1 MKNERIVIIDAL
13 RGFALFL
20 IIIIHYVE
28 HLELFKDPE
37 VNFIFSNAFDKKV
50 MDTVFLLIS
59 GKAYS
64 IFALLF
70 GLSLF
75 IQIDNKARIGIDYRN
90 TFAWRMLVLLFIGF
104 LHSLIYRGDIL
115 HMYAL
120 LSFPI
125 ILIYNLKT
133 KYLWMIAVL
142 LVLQIPI
149 LYSLIQTFK
158 DPNYQYTPLLKN
170 YFDEGNEIYASGNF
184 WDVVK
189 YNFWKGRQSVWSWT
203 IENGRYLQLLAL
215 FIVGIILG
223 RNHAFHDMEKNKKA
237 FYKVL
242 TYSFVAYVLLTFVNQ
257 GFQNSGLNGLQ
268 KQLLNTFLSSLTN
281 LAITSIFVV
290 LFCLIYIK
298 VKKANIFNLLAAYG
312 KLSLTNYMFQAMFGV
327 LFFYGFGFAMY
338 KYLGSTWSVILGILI
353 FIIQAFAS
361 DYWNKKYY
369 YGPVEWLWRCLTNL
383 DFNIKFGRDNLKEK

>member
-37 VNFIFSNAFDKKV
+37 VNFVFSNAFDKDV
-50 MDTVFLLIS
+50 LDTVFLLIS

-75 IQIDNKARIGIDYRN
+75 IQIDNKAKIGKDYRN
-90 TFAWRMLVLLFIGF
+90 NFAWRMVVLLVIGF
-104 LHSLIYRGDIL
+104 FHSLIYRGDIL
-115 HMYAL
+115 HIYAL

-125 ILIYNLKT
+125 LLVYNLKT
-133 KYLWMIAVL
+133 KYLWAIAIV
-142 LVLQIPI
+142 LVLQIPMI
-149 LYSLIQTFK
+149 YSFIQSMVN
-158 DPNYQYTPLLKN
+158 PNYEYTPLLKN

-184 WDVVK
+184 WEVVK
-189 YNFWKGRQSVWSWT
+189 YNLWKGRQSVWSWS
-203 IENGRYLQLLAL
+203 IENGRHLQLLAL

-223 RNHAFHDMEKNKKA
+223 RNHTFHDVETNRKG
-237 FYKVL
+237 FVKVL
-242 TYSFVAYVLLTFVNQ
+242 VISAVSHTLVSIGNY
-257 GFQNSGLNGLQ
+257 GFQNSGLADIQ
-268 KQLLNTFLSSLTN
+268 KQFINTFLSSLTN
-281 LAITSIFVV
+281 LAITSILIT

-298 VKKANIFNLLAAYG
+298 VKKAHVFGLLAAYG
-312 KLSLTNYMFQAMFGV
+312 KLSLTNYMFQAVFGV
-327 LFFYGFGFAMY
+327 VFFYGFGLAMY

-353 FIIQAFAS
+353 FIVQAFAS
-361 DYWNKKYY
+361 VYWNKRYY

-383 DFNIKFGRDNLKEK
+383 DFSIPFKRSHVEK

>member
-37 VNFIFSNAFDKKV
+37 VNFVFSNAFDKDV
-50 MDTVFLLIS
+50 LDTVFLLIS

-75 IQIDNKARIGIDYRN
+75 IQIDNKAKIGKDYRN
-90 TFAWRMLVLLFIGF
+90 NFAWRMVVLLVIGF
-104 LHSLIYRGDIL
+104 FHSLIYRGDIL
-115 HMYAL
+115 HIYAL

-125 ILIYNLKT
+125 LLVYNLKT
-133 KYLWMIAVL
+133 KYLWAIAIV
-142 LVLQIPI
+142 LVLQIPMI
-149 LYSLIQTFK
+149 YSFIQSMVN
-158 DPNYQYTPLLKN
+158 PNYEYTPLLKN

-184 WDVVK
+184 WEVVK
-189 YNFWKGRQSVWSWT
+189 YNLWKGRQSVWSWS
-203 IENGRYLQLLAL
+203 IENGRHLQLLAL

-223 RNHAFHDMEKNKKA
+223 RNHTFHDVETNRKG
-237 FYKVL
+237 FVKVL
-242 TYSFVAYVLLTFVNQ
+242 VISAVSHTLVSIGNY
-257 GFQNSGLNGLQ
+257 GFQNSGLADIQ
-268 KQLLNTFLSSLTN
+268 KQFINTFLSSLTN
-281 LAITSIFVV
+281 LAITSILIT

-298 VKKANIFNLLAAYG
+298 VKKAHVFGLLAAYG
-312 KLSLTNYMFQAMFGV
+312 KLSLTNYMFQTVFGV
-327 LFFYGFGFAMY
+327 VFFYGFGLAMY

-353 FIIQAFAS
+353 FIVQAFAS
-361 DYWNKKYY
+361 VYWNKRYY

-383 DFNIKFGRDNLKEK
+383 DFSIPFKRSHVEK